1 MRGPLTAMRR
11 MAGIALLGLA
21 VMAVAMAQGAAFAAD
36 KVRIVAQRTGT
47 LAWELD
53 VVRHHGLDQK
63 AGLLFEAVMLASPMA
78 QKVALKGATA
88 DVIVADWIWVAR
100 ERALGGHLLFHPY
113 SSTAGAL
120 MVPPGSPLKTL
131 ADLRDRSIGVGGD
144 SIDKSWILVRA
155 LAARQGL
162 HLTKDARISYG
173 APPLITEKARQREFD
188 AVLTYWNFSA
198 KLRAEGFTTLLD
210 MTDVEKA
217 LGAQDAVSMLGYV
230 FEQSWAQADRSRIDR
245 FLRVMK
251 QAKTI
256 LERSDDEWRR
266 IAPLVQAGDD
276 ASLKALRDA
285 YRAGIPKRGIAD
297 ETEDSHT
304 LFKVLLETGG
314 AELAGPIRSFDAG
327 MFYQPQ
333 DGS

>member
-1 MRGPLTAMRR
+1 MRGPPMAMRR
-11 MAGIALLGLA
+11 MGGMALLRVAILGLA
-21 VMAVAMAQGAAFAAD
+21 LAQGVAFAAD

-47 LAWELD
+47 LAWELE
-53 VVRHHGLDQK
+53 VARHHGLDQK
-63 AGLLFEAVMLASPMA
+63 AGLIFEAVLLASPMA

-120 MVPPGSPLKTL
+120 MVPPGSPLKNM

-144 SIDKSWILVRA
+144 SIDKSWILLRA
-155 LAARQGL
+155 LAAGQGIA
-162 HLTKDARISYG
+162 LTRDARISYG

-198 KLRAEGFTTLLD
+198 KLRAEGFTVLMD
-210 MTDVEKA
+210 MVDVEKA
-217 LGAQDAVSMLGYV
+217 LGAKGAVSMLGYV
-230 FEQSWAQADRSRIDR
+230 FEQSFAQADRGRVDR
-245 FLRVMK
+245 FLKVMK
-251 QAKTI
+251 QAKAI
-256 LERSDDEWRR
+256 LVQSDEEWAR
-266 IAPLVQAGDD
+266 IAPLVQAGDE
-276 ASLKALRDA
+276 ASLRALREA
-285 YRAGIPKRGIAD
+285 YRAGVPKRGIA
-297 ETEDSHT
+297 EEIEDARA

-314 AELAGPIRSFDAG
+314 AELAGPIRSFDPG